1 MNNCEIE
8 QKFKHEKDRL
18 LQELQ
23 LVKRHTKTDNFN
35 SKNFHTEALAYK
47 EFLKLAP
54 MQKRKSGWSVEY
66 KYNKRNGQEEELV
79 PGKSDHLSGETEF
92 LPWFCKFNGF
102 IKLQS
107 ANYNSSV
114 NKKIY
119 I

>member
-1 MNNCEIE
+1 
-8 QKFKHEKDRL
+8 
-18 LQELQ
+18 
-23 LVKRHTKTDNFN
+23 
-35 SKNFHTEALAYK
+35 
-47 EFLKLAP
+47 
-54 MQKRKSGWSVEY
+54 MQKQKSGWSVEY

-114 NKKIY
+114 NNKKIY
-119 I
+119 IKTVYSMQCAEGRVQGAQECTGVQECWGC